1 MKKLLFLLLSCFLV
15 LAACSHSEE
24 KHSKNTKESHSDK
37 SQKTKSNKKIE
48 NKDQP
53 NNQSK
58 TEDANSDEQPSS
70 EPASTQNEQN
80 EVAVST
86 EEPSNEIPSNVT
98 PDTAEDNQVQQPTQ
112 TKQQID
118 LNSMPATDFSTDRM
132 SEEAQQQIQDLT
144 KQKDFEGLPQEE
156 YNDKVSEI
164 MNNEMN

>member
-53 NNQSK
+53 SNQSK
-58 TEDANSDEQPSS
+58 TEDAHSDEQPFS

-118 LNSMPATDFSTDRM
+118 LNSMPATDFSKDRM

-144 KQKDFEGLPQEE
+144 KQKDFEGLPQGE
-156 YNDKVSEI
+156 YNDKVSKI

>member
-1 MKKLLFLLLSCFLV
+1 MKKLLFLLLSYFLV

-53 NNQSK
+53 SNQSK
-58 TEDANSDEQPSS
+58 TEDAHSDEQPSS
-70 EPASTQNEQN
+70 EPASTQNEQ
-80 EVAVST
+80 T
-86 EEPSNEIPSNVT
+86 E
-98 PDTAEDNQVQQPTQ
+98 
-112 TKQQID
+112 QQID
-118 LNSMPATDFSTDRM
+118 LNSMPATDFSTNRM